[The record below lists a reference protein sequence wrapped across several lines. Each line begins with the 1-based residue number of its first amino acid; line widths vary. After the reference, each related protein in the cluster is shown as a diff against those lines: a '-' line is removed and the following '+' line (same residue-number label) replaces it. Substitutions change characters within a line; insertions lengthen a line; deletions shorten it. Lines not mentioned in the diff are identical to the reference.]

1 MSDPGEQP
9 RDEAENAAKPDAPP
23 SAAAP
28 ATPSE
33 TNAVPDAVAVY
44 RKILGV
50 EKAEGQPAPAIKPDN
65 FSYWSYPS
73 FDASLAEE
81 QESKPLDAPEDLTAF
96 SRTAAGTAEKAK
108 KNKKRKK
115 KKDKLRLH
123 IAHQT
128 AGRVRMKLAGA
139 KGDPDTLKEIA
150 ETFRLIP
157 GIEHIGV
164 NPVTGSIIL
173 HYDEN
178 NQKAFNDRLT
188 RSMASHGSA
197 MLGSEFDELARKIEN
212 EAEFLA
218 QRSEAA
224 RAVVDFFKQLDRDI
238 KLLTHNVVDLK
249 IVLAVGVIA
258 LTILEIGANAATP
271 VWLTLSIFTFN
282 HFLELR
288 APGEEEEPALAM
300 APVVFKAPA

>member
-1 MSDPGEQP
+1 MSKEGEQP
-9 RDEAENAAKPDAPP
+9 QDDAENASQSDAHGIEKQTLAPP
-23 SAAAP
+23 ESDAL
-28 ATPSE
+28 
-33 TNAVPDAVAVY
+33 PDAVSAY
-44 RKILGV
+44 RKILGQ
-50 EKAEGQPAPAIKPDN
+50 AETPNETDGKKPEA

-73 FDASLAEE
+73 FDASFAED
-81 QESKPLDAPEDLTAF
+81 QESKPLDAPDELTAF
-96 SRTAAGTAEKAK
+96 SRSAASVADKAK
-108 KNKKRKK
+108 KQKKRKK
-115 KKDKLRLH
+115 KKSDKLKLH

-128 AGRVRMKLAGA
+128 TGRVRMKVAGA
-139 KGDPDTLKEIA
+139 KGDPETLQEIA

-157 GIEHIGV
+157 GIQQVGV
-164 NPVTGSIIL
+164 NAVTGSIVL
-173 HYDEN
+173 EYDET
-178 NQKAFNDRLT
+178 NQAAFNDRLT

-224 RAVVDFFKQLDRDI
+224 RAIVDFFKQLDRDI
-238 KLLTHNVVDLK
+238 KLATHNVVDLK

-258 LTILEIGANAATP
+258 LTVFEIGAHAATP

-288 APGEEEEPALAM
+288 APGEEEQPALAM
-300 APVVFKAPA
+300 PP